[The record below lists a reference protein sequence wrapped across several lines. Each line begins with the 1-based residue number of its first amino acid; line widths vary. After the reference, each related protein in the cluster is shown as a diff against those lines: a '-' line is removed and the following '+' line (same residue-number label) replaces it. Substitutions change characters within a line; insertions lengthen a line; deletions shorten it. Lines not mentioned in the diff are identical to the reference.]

1 MYNNNAIL
9 CNFIDTQI
17 RKENSMILWQ
27 KIAAAAVLLLILSL
41 LIRSAVVRAK
51 DRKWR
56 TAERKLTTV
65 LQPKETAKA
74 ICPQKKGRWILT
86 SRRLLFET
94 REGFHAVNL
103 KDIKS
108 VRGNTKDK
116 KTTSVISK
124 MVSLTVKGPE
134 EYTIRNTGE
143 EFEEIAK
150 KLQDKIKKQNA
161 RKKKK
166 K

>member
-1 MYNNNAIL
+1 MPVYPATASTVNRVKVHTFL
-9 CNFIDTQI
+9 RVKWGGT
-17 RKENSMILWQ
+17 
-27 KIAAAAVLLLILSL
+27 AV
-41 LIRSAVVRAK
+41 
-51 DRKWR
+51 
-56 TAERKLTTV
+56 
-65 LQPKETAKA
+65 
-74 ICPQKKGRWILT
+74 ICPQKKGRVILT
-86 SRRLLFET
+86 SKRLLWET
-94 REGFHAVNL
+94 RDGFAAVVL
-103 KDIKS
+103 KDIKK
-108 VRGNTKDK
+108 VQGNTKDK